1 MRILK
6 MKIQDDVLAGLIE
19 INSRVLDVGCG
30 DGNLLL
36 YLKKNKRIDGRGL
49 EINQKNVQECLG
61 KGLAVV
67 EGDAEKDLIN
77 YPNGSFDIAILNQAI
92 QQFYEPRKVLN
103 ELLRIAQRAIITI
116 PNFGYWK
123 VRLNLLLTGTM
134 PITKTLPHSWYDTP
148 NLHMSSIKDFYRLC
162 KLDNIKVIKSISIS
176 SNKISDITSN
186 NLEIKNLIS
195 ELGVFVVSK

>member
-1 MRILK
+1 

-77 YPNGSFDIAILNQAI
+77 YPNRSFDIAILNQAI

-103 ELLRIAQRAIITI
+103 ELLRIAHKAIITI

-134 PITKTLPHSWYDTP
+134 PVTKILPYSWYNTP
-148 NLHMSSIKDFYRLC
+148 NLHMSSIKDFCNLC
-162 KLDNIKVIKSISIS
+162 NLDNIKVIKSISIS
-176 SNKISDITSN
+176 SNKISDITTN
-186 NLEIKNLIS
+186 NLEIKNLVS

>member
-1 MRILK
+1 

-19 INSRVLDVGCG
+19 LNSRVLDVGCG

-49 EINQKNVQECLG
+49 EINQKNVQECLA

-77 YPNGSFDIAILNQAI
+77 YPNRSFDTAILNQAI

-103 ELLRIAQRAIITI
+103 ELLRIAEKAIITI

-134 PITKTLPHSWYDTP
+134 PVTKTLPYSWYNTP
-148 NLHMSSIKDFYRLC
+148 NLHMSSIKDFYNLC
-162 KLDNIKVIKSISIS
+162 NLDNIKVIKSISIS
-176 SNKISDITSN
+176 SNKIGDITSN
-186 NLEIKNLIS
+186 NLEIKNLVS
-195 ELGVFVVSK
+195 ELGVFVISK

>member
-1 MRILK
+1 MSAVVTVTYCFI
-6 MKIQDDVLAGLIE
+6 
-19 INSRVLDVGCG
+19 
-30 DGNLLL
+30 
-36 YLKKNKRIDGRGL
+36 LKKNKRIDGRGL

-61 KGLAVV
+61 KGLAVI

-77 YPNGSFDIAILNQAI
+77 YPNRSFDIAILNQAI

-103 ELLRIAQRAIITI
+103 ELLRIAHKAIITI

-123 VRLNLLLTGTM
+123 VRLNLLITGTM
-134 PITKTLPHSWYDTP
+134 PVTKTLPHSWYNTP
-148 NLHMSSIKDFYRLC
+148 NLHMSSIKDFYNLC
-162 KLDNIKVIKSISIS
+162 NLDNIKVIKSISIS

-186 NLEIKNLIS
+186 NLEIKNLVS

>member
-1 MRILK
+1 

-77 YPNGSFDIAILNQAI
+77 YPNRSFDIAILNQAI

-103 ELLRIAQRAIITI
+103 ELLRIAHKAIITI
-116 PNFGYWK
+116 PNFGFWK

-134 PITKTLPHSWYDTP
+134 PVTKTLPHSWYDTP
-148 NLHMSSIKDFYRLC
+148 NLHMSSIKDFYNLC
-162 KLDNIKVIKSISIS
+162 NLDNIKVIKSISIS
-176 SNKISDITSN
+176 SNKISDITWN

>member
-1 MRILK
+1 

-61 KGLAVV
+61 KGLAVI

-77 YPNGSFDIAILNQAI
+77 YPNRSFDVAILNQAI
-92 QQFYEPRKVLN
+92 QQFYEPRQVLN
-103 ELLRIAQRAIITI
+103 ELLRIANKAIITI

-134 PITKTLPHSWYDTP
+134 PVTKTLPHSWYDTP
-148 NLHMSSIKDFYRLC
+148 NLHMSSIKDFYNLC
-162 KLDNIKVIKSISIS
+162 NLDNFKVIKSISIS

-186 NLEIKNLIS
+186 NLEIKNLVS

>member
-1 MRILK
+1 

-103 ELLRIAQRAIITI
+103 ELLRIAQKAIITI

>member
-1 MRILK
+1 
-6 MKIQDDVLAGLIE
+6 MKIQDDVLAGLID
-19 INSRVLDVGCG
+19 INSKVLDVGCG

-36 YLKKNKRIDGRGL
+36 YLKRNKRIDGRGL
-49 EINQKNVQECLG
+49 EINQKNVQECLA

-67 EGDAEKDLIN
+67 EGDAEKDLVS
-77 YPNGSFDIAILNQAI
+77 YPNQSFDIAILNQAI

-103 ELLRIAQRAIITI
+103 ELLRIAKQAIITI

-123 VRLNLLLTGTM
+123 VRLNLLVTGTM
-134 PITKTLPHSWYDTP
+134 PVTKTLPHSWYDTP
-148 NLHMSSIKDFYRLC
+148 NLHMSSIKDFYNLC
-162 KLDNIKVIKSISIS
+162 SLDNINVIKSISIS

-186 NLEIKNLIS
+186 NLEIKNLVS

>member
-1 MRILK
+1 

-19 INSRVLDVGCG
+19 INSRVLDVGCC

-61 KGLAVV
+61 KGLAVI

-77 YPNGSFDIAILNQAI
+77 YPNRSFDIAILNQAI
-92 QQFYEPRKVLN
+92 QQFYEPRRVLN
-103 ELLRIAQRAIITI
+103 ELLRIAHKAIITI

-134 PITKTLPHSWYDTP
+134 PVTKTLPYSWYDTP
-148 NLHMSSIKDFYRLC
+148 NLHMSSIKDFYNLC
-162 KLDNIKVIKSISIS
+162 NLDNFKVIKSISIS

-186 NLEIKNLIS
+186 NLEIKNLVS

>member
-1 MRILK
+1 

-61 KGLAVV
+61 KGLAVI

-77 YPNGSFDIAILNQAI
+77 YPNRSFDIAILNQAI
-92 QQFYEPRKVLN
+92 QQFYEPRRVLN
-103 ELLRIAQRAIITI
+103 ELLRIAHKAIITI

-134 PITKTLPHSWYDTP
+134 PVTKTLPHSWYDTP
-148 NLHMSSIKDFYRLC
+148 NLHMSSIKDFYNLC
-162 KLDNIKVIKSISIS
+162 NLDNIKVIKSISIS

-186 NLEIKNLIS
+186 NLEIKNLVS

>member
-1 MRILK
+1 

-19 INSRVLDVGCG
+19 INSKVLDVGCG

-77 YPNGSFDIAILNQAI
+77 YPNRSFDIAILNQAI

-103 ELLRIAQRAIITI
+103 ELLRIAHKAIITI

-123 VRLNLLLTGTM
+123 VRINLLLTGTM

-148 NLHMSSIKDFYRLC
+148 NLHMSSIKDFYNLC
-162 KLDNIKVIKSISIS
+162 NLDNIKVIKSISIS

-186 NLEIKNLIS
+186 NLEIKNLVS

>member
-1 MRILK
+1 
-6 MKIQDDVLAGLIE
+6 MKIQDDVLAGLID
-19 INSRVLDVGCG
+19 INSKVLDVGCG
-30 DGNLLL
+30 DCNLLL

-49 EINQKNVQECLG
+49 EINQKNVQECLA

-67 EGDAEKDLIN
+67 EGDAEKDLVN
-77 YPNGSFDIAILNQAI
+77 YPNQSFDIAILNQAI

-103 ELLRIAQRAIITI
+103 ELLRIAKQAIITI

-123 VRLNLLLTGTM
+123 VRLNLLVTGTM
-134 PITKTLPHSWYDTP
+134 PVTKTLPHSWYDTP
-148 NLHMSSIKDFYRLC
+148 NLHMSSIKDFYNLC
-162 KLDNIKVIKSISIS
+162 SLDNINVIKSISIS

-186 NLEIKNLIS
+186 NLEIKNLVS

>member
-1 MRILK
+1 
-6 MKIQDDVLAGLIE
+6 MKIQDDVLAGLID

-36 YLKKNKRIDGRGL
+36 YLKRNKRIDGRGL
-49 EINQKNVQECLG
+49 EINQKNVQECLA

-67 EGDAEKDLIN
+67 EGDAEKDLVN
-77 YPNGSFDIAILNQAI
+77 YPNQSFDIAILNQAI

-103 ELLRIAQRAIITI
+103 ELLRIAKQAIITI

-123 VRLNLLLTGTM
+123 VRLNLLVTGTM
-134 PITKTLPHSWYDTP
+134 PVTKTLPHSWYDTP
-148 NLHMSSIKDFYRLC
+148 NLHMSSIKDFYNLC
-162 KLDNIKVIKSISIS
+162 SLDNINVIKSISIS

-186 NLEIKNLIS
+186 NLEIKNLVS

>member
-1 MRILK
+1 

-77 YPNGSFDIAILNQAI
+77 YPNRSFDIAILNQAI

-103 ELLRIAQRAIITI
+103 ELLRIAHKAIITI

-134 PITKTLPHSWYDTP
+134 PVTKTLPHSWYDTP
-148 NLHMSSIKDFYRLC
+148 NLHMSSIKDFYNLC
-162 KLDNIKVIKSISIS
+162 NLDNIKVIKSISIS

-186 NLEIKNLIS
+186 NLDIKNLVS